1 MAPLE
6 AKTEFIRMR
15 AEGKSYRKIAEAL
28 HISRST
34 CGEWEQEFKED
45 IARMK
50 QDQLNDLYEAYYMT
64 KQARI
69 EKLGHALQRIN
80 TALDGADLTAM
91 EPKELLD
98 YQLKYMA
105 ALREEY
111 TGTGEPFRFPAKV
124 ELPDIINALGD
135 LMNRTRAGD
144 ITTEQARN
152 EGALLANLMKAY
164 DISELQTKLDA
175 LEAVLGGR
183 K

>member
-80 TALDGADLTAM
+80 TALDGADFR
-91 EPKELLD
+91 
-98 YQLKYMA
+98 
-105 ALREEY
+105 ALPEWRTIEDMNTT
-111 TGTGEPFRFPAKV
+111 TGHFFRGV
-124 ELPDIINALGD
+124 E
-135 LMNRTRAGD
+135 
-144 ITTEQARN
+144 
-152 EGALLANLMKAY
+152 
-164 DISELQTKLDA
+164 
-175 LEAVLGGR
+175 
-183 K
+183 